1 MTRQNNSHKVNGK
14 ANGHARESTALTL
27 AASVDA
33 GGTFAALAAEPSTP
47 AAGTNRTAYAEAA
60 AAEARGTRP
69 RHDGVAP
76 RLPEGSD
83 AVATLAASDK
93 HAPSKNKEKKKEP
106 LAESDERKIPPGEEP
121 LPVDGR
127 DFVEA
132 VHERVDLIALEVNL
146 LRSGDDKI
154 VQRELAYLREL
165 RYGKTAAS
173 GDEEPQIIF
182 DLPRPNSG
190 GMPRDE
196 E

>member
-1 MTRQNNSHKVNGK
+1 VTRPNNSHKVNGK
-14 ANGHARESTALTL
+14 ANGHGRESTAPTL

-33 GGTFAALAAEPSTP
+33 GGTFAALAAEPSSS

-60 AAEARGTRP
+60 AAEARGTRLQN
-69 RHDGVAP
+69 GGAAL
-76 RLPEGSD
+76 RLPDASD
-83 AVATLAASDK
+83 AVAPLAASDK
-93 HAPSKNKEKKKEP
+93 HTPRKKKEP
-106 LAESDERKIPPGEEP
+106 LAESVERKIPPGEEP

-132 VHERVDLIALEVNL
+132 VHERVDLIALEVSL

-154 VQRELAYLREL
+154 VQRELVYLREL

-173 GDEEPQIIF
+173 GDEDPQIIF
-182 DLPRPNSG
+182 DLPRPNSSST
-190 GMPRDE
+190 PSDE